1 MIEVRVLACKNRDYK
16 PLQEW
21 LEKHSIQVKVFE
33 DTTDNYKLPV
43 GNPDRLKGSI
53 MNCRRLLADEDV
65 PEDNQGYIVMVED
78 DIKPIENLEQTLRE
92 ILKAIPQRS
101 IVFGMIMANSHSKDI
116 LEKWEKDG
124 RPAII
129 APNEI
134 FTTQLT
140 IVPRL
145 FGRLIETEAKSQGGF
160 IKHRGK
166 TAPLDTMINNVAKT
180 YNFKKYA
187 IMPNLV
193 EHDVIAKPV
202 LNQDRSNKARHSVMF
217 DGDYDYSKVNWKEE
231 FMRYENL

>member
-1 MIEVRVLACKNRDYK
+1 MIEVRILACKNRDYK

-78 DIKPIENLEQTLRE
+78 DIKPIENLEPTLRE

-101 IVFGMIMANSHSKDI
+101 IVFGMVMEFKGGEDVVGNWKAKGEPNVIE
-116 LEKWEKDG
+116 LG
-124 RPAII
+124 R
-129 APNEI
+129 EL
-134 FTTQLT
+134 TTQLT